1 MKKILI
7 AIALVAATTIA
18 NAQFVVSLQ
27 LSGAYNS
34 GTTENH
40 STFTGIS
47 RLTGADTTYNFGDT
61 TTHIPSMDITGG
73 FKFGYQFVRTQ
84 VGIAGYFGMN
94 RVKGEETIR
103 EFFDA
108 HPESIQARWNLNV
121 EDCQS
126 EYTEQRMHFTIAPY
140 VRHELIQF
148 GDVALFAELNG
159 YFTKVLQPLR
169 HDFLDWYNHEM
180 HYTIDTSFRITNSS
194 VSIGAK
200 ITPGMSWQLSKH
212 CSLDLYL
219 DILAIAYDNTKI
231 TDIVVDDLYDE
242 TASPR
247 ILARRTTTT
256 TVTTTNKMGF
266 NVKGSPLLNNKNWVR
281 VGFNYTF

>member
-34 GTTENH
+34 GTTENL

-200 ITPGMSWQLSKH
+200 ITPGMSWQPGTPHHHYHSDYDKRNGVQREGFTSAEQQELGKSRFQLH
-212 CSLDLYL
+212 
-219 DILAIAYDNTKI
+219 ILTSCPA
-231 TDIVVDDLYDE
+231 DE
-242 TASPR
+242 A
-247 ILARRTTTT
+247 
-256 TVTTTNKMGF
+256 
-266 NVKGSPLLNNKNWVR
+266 GSDYAL
-281 VGFNYTF
+281 F